1 LSIETKDIKFS
12 YGDHEVLR
20 GVSFTAGEG
29 QLIALLGPNGVGK
42 STLFKCMLGLIKNYS
57 GDTLIGG
64 KSVKK
69 MTAAELA
76 KEVAYIP
83 QWHYPSFNFSVIDMV
98 LMGTTAQLRSSVPGR
113 EQIETAEMALD
124 KMNILHLRDKGYTQI
139 SGGEQQLV
147 LVSRALAQKA
157 KTLIM
162 DEPSSNL
169 DFGNQF
175 RIMAQIK
182 ELAADGYT
190 VIESLHNP
198 DQAYMYADRIIAIKG
213 GLVIA
218 DGKPSET
225 MDAELIS
232 RLYGIDVK
240 VHSLRHDRIRI
251 CVPNSLERTYDEAQ

>member
-1 LSIETKDIKFS
+1 MSIETKDIRFS
-12 YGDHEVLR
+12 YGEHEVLR
-20 GVSFTAGEG
+20 GVSFSVEPG
-29 QLIALLGPNGVGK
+29 QLVALLGPNGVGK
-42 STLFKCMLGLIKNYS
+42 STLFKCMLGLLKNFS
-57 GDTLIGG
+57 GDTVING

-69 MTAAELA
+69 MTAMELA
-76 KEVAYIP
+76 REVAYIP

-98 LMGTTAQLRSSVPGR
+98 LMGTTSQISRSAVPGR
-113 EQIETAEMALD
+113 EQIETAEQALD

-157 KTLIM
+157 RILIM

-175 RIMAQIK
+175 RIMKQIK
-182 ELAADGYT
+182 DLAADGYT

-198 DQAYMYADRIIAIKG
+198 DQAYMYADRIIAMKG
-213 GLVIA
+213 GMIIA
-218 DGKPSET
+218 DGKPCET
-225 MDAELIS
+225 MDAELINK
-232 RLYGIDVK
+232 LYGVEVK

-251 CVPNSLERTYDEAQ
+251 CVPNNLNID

>member
-1 LSIETKDIKFS
+1 LSIETKDIRFA
-12 YGDHEVLR
+12 YGEHEVLR
-20 GVSFTAGEG
+20 GVSFEAEPG
-29 QLIALLGPNGVGK
+29 QLVALLGPNGVGK
-42 STLFKCMLGLIKNYS
+42 STLFKCMLGLLKNYS
-57 GDTLIGG
+57 GDTLING

-69 MTAAELA
+69 MPAADLA
-76 KEVAYIP
+76 KEVAYTP

-98 LMGTTAQLRSSVPGR
+98 LMGTTSQISRSSVPGR
-113 EQIETAEMALD
+113 EQIETAEQALE

-157 KTLIM
+157 RILIM

-175 RIMAQIK
+175 RIMKQIK
-182 ELAADGYT
+182 DLAADGYT

-198 DQAYMYADRIIAIKG
+198 DQAYMYADRLIAMKG
-213 GLVIA
+213 GMIVA

-225 MDAELIS
+225 MDADLIEK
-232 RLYGIDVK
+232 LYGVEVK

-251 CVPNSLERTYDEAQ
+251 CVPNNLNID

>member
-1 LSIETKDIKFS
+1 MSIETKDIRFA
-12 YGDHEVLR
+12 YGEHEVLR
-20 GVSFTAGEG
+20 GVSFEAEPG
-29 QLIALLGPNGVGK
+29 QLVALLGPNGVGK
-42 STLFKCMLGLIKNYS
+42 STLFKCMLGLLRNYS
-57 GDTLIGG
+57 GDTVING

-69 MTAAELA
+69 MPAAELA
-76 KEVAYIP
+76 REVAYIP

-98 LMGTTAQLRSSVPGR
+98 LMGTTSQIARSSVPGR
-113 EQIETAEMALD
+113 EQIETAEQALE
-124 KMNILHLRDKGYTQI
+124 KMNIFHLRDKGYTQI

-157 KTLIM
+157 KILIM

-175 RIMAQIK
+175 RIMKQIK
-182 ELAADGYT
+182 DLAADGYT

-198 DQAYMYADRIIAIKG
+198 DQAYMYADRLIAMKG
-213 GLVIA
+213 GMIIA

-225 MDAELIS
+225 MDAALIEK
-232 RLYGIDVK
+232 LYGVEVK

-251 CVPNSLERTYDEAQ
+251 CVPNNLNID

>member
-1 LSIETKDIKFS
+1 MSIETKDIRFS
-12 YGDHEVLR
+12 YGEHEVLK
-20 GVSFTAGEG
+20 GVSFSVEPG
-29 QLIALLGPNGVGK
+29 QLVALLGPNGVGK
-42 STLFKCMLGLIKNYS
+42 STLFKCMLGLLKNFS
-57 GDTLIGG
+57 GDTVING

-69 MTAAELA
+69 MTAMELA
-76 KEVAYIP
+76 REVAYIP

-98 LMGTTAQLRSSVPGR
+98 LMGTTSQISRSSVPGR
-113 EQIETAEMALD
+113 EQIETAEQALD

-157 KTLIM
+157 RILIM

-175 RIMAQIK
+175 RIMKQIK
-182 ELAADGYT
+182 DLAADGYT

-198 DQAYMYADRIIAIKG
+198 DQAYMYADRLIAMKG
-213 GLVIA
+213 GMIIA

-225 MDAELIS
+225 MDAELINK
-232 RLYGIDVK
+232 LYGVEVK

-251 CVPNSLERTYDEAQ
+251 CVPNNLNID

>member
-1 LSIETKDIKFS
+1 MSIETKDIRFS
-12 YGDHEVLR
+12 YGDHEVLK
-20 GVSFTAGEG
+20 GVSFSVEPG
-29 QLIALLGPNGVGK
+29 QLVALLGPNGVGK
-42 STLFKCMLGLIKNYS
+42 STLFKCMLGLLKNYS
-57 GDTLIGG
+57 GDTIING

-69 MTAAELA
+69 MPAMELA

-98 LMGTTAQLRSSVPGR
+98 LMGTTSQLSRSSVPGR
-113 EQIETAEMALD
+113 EQIETAEQALE
-124 KMNILHLRDKGYTQI
+124 KMNIQHLRDKGYTQI

-157 KTLIM
+157 RILIM

-175 RIMAQIK
+175 RIMKQIK
-182 ELAADGYT
+182 DLAADGYT

-198 DQAYMYADRIIAIKG
+198 DQAYMYADRLIAMKG
-213 GLVIA
+213 GMLIA
-218 DGKPSET
+218 DGKPCET
-225 MDAELIS
+225 MDAELINK
-232 RLYGIDVK
+232 LYGVEVK

-251 CVPNSLERTYDEAQ
+251 CVPNNLNID